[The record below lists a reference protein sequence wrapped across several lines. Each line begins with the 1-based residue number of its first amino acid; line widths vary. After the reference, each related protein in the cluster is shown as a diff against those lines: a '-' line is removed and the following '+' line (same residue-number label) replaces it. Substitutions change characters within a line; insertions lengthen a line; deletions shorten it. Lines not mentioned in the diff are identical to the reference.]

1 MLEAA
6 GKILR
11 FGFET
16 LGTITIWY
24 DYYKGNEKS
33 RRVQEKVGF
42 HYHHTC
48 DSVPVPLL
56 QEVRID
62 HTNYMTRMQWEEKS
76 TNG

>member
-1 MLEAA
+1 MPEAA
-6 GKILR
+6 GKVLR

-16 LGTITIWY
+16 LGMNTIWY

-33 RRVQEKVGF
+33 GRVQEKVGF
-42 HYHHTC
+42 HYHHTY

-76 TNG
+76 TKG